1 MASLY
6 YKSVEDGNCVVVLL
20 MSVNKIEEFAVNK
33 SHFPA
38 SFCFDRR

>member
-1 MASLY
+1 VASLC

-20 MSVNKIEEFAVNK
+20 ISVNKTEELAVNK

-38 SFCFDRR
+38 SFCLDR